1 MNLCIRKCLDDSVV
15 ISKSV
20 NNKNLRNLSELSFH
34 IFMNHL
40 DRFPLLT
47 LVSFS
52 IVSRRKIAFLGRE
65 EHRFWNSTVRG
76 EILSKKTKQFWN
88 LSEVPVN
95 AFYVSEYIHSNRIVG
110 RSLTSSDCVL
120 LNESVKCVSTFCSKN
135 SVHID
140 NTSEN
145 THLLNHKRKRLNR
158 NLIVHTRL
166 QVTAKV

>member
-1 MNLCIRKCLDDSVV
+1 MNLCIRKCLDDSVI

-20 NNKNLRNLSELSFH
+20 NDKNLSNLSELSLH
-34 IFMNHL
+34 IFVNHL
-40 DRFPLLT
+40 DCFPLLA

-52 IVSRRKIAFLGRE
+52 VVSRREITFLGRK
-65 EHRFWNSTVRG
+65 EHGLWNSTVRG
-76 EILSKKTKQFWN
+76 KILSQKTEQFWN
-88 LSEVPVN
+88 LGEVPVN
-95 AFYVSEYIHSNRIVG
+95 ALYVSEYIHSNRIVS
-110 RSLTSSDCVL
+110 RSLTGSDCVL
-120 LNESVKCVSTFCSKN
+120 LNESVKGVSTFSGKN

>member
-1 MNLCIRKCLDDSVV
+1 MNLCVRKCLDDSVV

-20 NNKNLRNLSELSFH
+20 NDKNLSNLSELPLH
-34 IFMNHL
+34 IFVNHL
-40 DRFPLLT
+40 DCFPLLA

-52 IVSRRKIAFLGRE
+52 IISRREVSFFGRE
-65 EHRFWNSTVRG
+65 EHRLWNSTVRG
-76 EILSKKTKQFWN
+76 KVLSQKTEQFWN

-95 AFYVSEYIHSNRIVG
+95 ALYVSEYIHSNRIVS

-120 LNESVKCVSTFCSKN
+120 LNKSVKGVSTFSSKN
-135 SVHID
+135 SVNIHD
-140 NTSEN
+140 TSEN
-145 THLLNHKRKRLNR
+145 THLLNHKRKRLNS